1 MRLRSAAAAT
11 ATLTRPSVLSRAT
24 PRTPTLPSELFR
36 LVQQHHRRPTITRQ
50 YASVSASELQFG
62 QPVYETHPH
71 VLKPGESKHI
81 CTSLHPLCPPLR
93 PLRPP
98 VPAIPTQTNI
108 SSSNRLKILLPPV
121 TPGITAQEYHDRR
134 ARLAQSLPKDAI
146 AILPAADIKWR
157 SGAVFYPF
165 RQDSDFLYLTGFNEP
180 EAVAVIRNTGDQLGD
195 FVFHL
200 LVRPKNPAEE
210 QWSGPWSGVRAAEDV
225 FNADQPGDINQAET
239 LLASVFKGAS
249 RIYASPGSATHPK
262 LASLFRASSAAN
274 HAPSPLRPLLN
285 ALRVVKSPA
294 EVANMRHAGRV
305 SGRALTDAMRIQW
318 AREKDLAAHLDHAF
332 TADGLDGPAYV
343 PVVAGGPRA
352 NMIHYV
358 LNNAALVPGELV
370 LVDAG
375 GEYGTYITDITR
387 TWPVA
392 GRFTPAQRDLYEAV
406 LRVQRA
412 GVALCRADAR
422 MSLDGIHR
430 ATEAALRTELSAL
443 GFDVGRPGSLEALF
457 AHHVGHYVGLDV
469 HDCPGYG
476 RDVALRPGHCVT
488 IEPGVYVPDDER
500 YPRHFRGMGIRIEDS
515 VCVDE
520 EGPLVLTTEAVKE
533 VVDIEALRP

>member
-1 MRLRSAAAAT
+1 M
-11 ATLTRPSVLSRAT
+11 
-24 PRTPTLPSELFR
+24 
-36 LVQQHHRRPTITRQ
+36 
-50 YASVSASELQFG
+50 
-62 QPVYETHPH
+62 
-71 VLKPGESKHI
+71 
-81 CTSLHPLCPPLR
+81 
-93 PLRPP
+93 
-98 VPAIPTQTNI
+98 
-108 SSSNRLKILLPPV
+108 
-121 TPGITAQEYHDRR
+121 
-134 ARLAQSLPKDAI
+134 
-146 AILPAADIKWR
+146 
-157 SGAVFYPF
+157 
-165 RQDSDFLYLTGFNEP
+165 TGFNEP
-180 EAVAVIRNTGDQLGD
+180 EALAVIQNTGDQLGD
-195 FVFHL
+195 FIFHL
-200 LVRPKNPAEE
+200 LVRPKNPAAE
-210 QWSGPWSGVRAAEDV
+210 QWSGPWSGIQAAEDV
-225 FNADQPGDINQAET
+225 FNADQAGDINQAET
-239 LLASVFKGAS
+239 LLGPVIKNAS
-249 RIYASPGSATHPK
+249 RIYASSGAETNSR
-262 LASLFRASSAAN
+262 LVSLFRTASAAN
-274 HAPSPLRPLLN
+274 HAPSPLRTILN
-285 ALRVVKSPA
+285 GLRVIKSPA

-305 SGRALTDAMRIQW
+305 SGRALTDAMRTQW
-318 AREKDLAAHLDHAF
+318 TREKDLAAHLDHAF

-422 MSLDGIHR
+422 MSLDRIHR

-443 GFDVGRPGSLEALF
+443 GFDVGGPGALEALF

-476 RDVALRPGHCVT
+476 RDVALRAGHCVT

-520 EGPLVLTTEAVKE
+520 EGPIVLTTEAVKE
-533 VVDIEALRP
+533 VVDIEALRG